1 MSGASVRCSIGR
13 PVPILA
19 VVPCYV
25 QKEYL
30 VNDIGFV
37 SVVNDIG
44 IANSID
50 IVNGSDIVDGL
61 RSKPRRIEQSG
72 KVNLRSMATGRP
84 HTSLAPDWFGRF
96 SARVP
101 MSLNQDAGKCSIKL
115 IISPRVRS
123 NLPSSPEA

>member
-25 QKEYL
+25 QKEY
-30 VNDIGFV
+30 FV
-37 SVVNDIG
+37 KDIG

-61 RSKPRRIEQSG
+61 RSKPRRIEESG

-84 HTSLAPDWFGRF
+84 HTFLAPDWFGGF